1 MKGDEDEEA
10 ADLARG
16 LAGFGT
22 ESLADGTD
30 DGADDAAAAGR
41 VGGDEGGEDEVG
53 ERDGIAKGERRFA
66 EFLDEEVRDA
76 KADFGLGDGAGKEER
91 GEDEPD
97 GGIGK
102 TGEDVGGGQGA
113 GEDERG
119 HGGEDGGAHGHG
131 LGDEGNDGGNKESD
145 EMPLG
150 WVENGEWDE
159 VDEEPGYQG
168 GGPAPGSIGS
178 VHVVNAILSYALRL
192 AIGEDFVTV
201 AGE

>member
-30 DGADDAAAAGR
+30 DGADDTAAAGR

-53 ERDGIAKGERRFA
+53 ERDGIAKVSGVLPNSLMKRYATRRPTLVWVMA
-66 EFLDEEVRDA
+66 REKRNAVKMSQTVGSAKPARTLAAGRVRVRTSA
-76 KADFGLGDGAGKEER
+76 VMVARTVAPMGMGWETRAMMVATKKATRCRWDGSR
-91 GEDEPD
+91 LGEDE
-97 GGIGK
+97 I
-102 TGEDVGGGQGA
+102 
-113 GEDERG
+113 
-119 HGGEDGGAHGHG
+119 
-131 LGDEGNDGGNKESD
+131 
-145 EMPLG
+145 
-150 WVENGEWDE
+150 
-159 VDEEPGYQG
+159 DEEPGYQG